1 MIIILLIFD
10 FLSCSW
16 EFFLSSFPHNK
27 KTEFVYNH
35 TITSVLWNSLSF
47 VPVSLLW
54 NYHVLLLMLSRDSL
68 ISQFHQSHN
77 RQYRSCVMF
86 AIINVATIIIMCIIF
101 KCADALK
108 HDNITTI
115 NVAVKGFRI
124 WSNKRSFHLGIT
136 IYTFYWIMGIHSS
149 AFDTHFPYHFMF

>member
-1 MIIILLIFD
+1 MQEHCNDNYTANFWFLILFVRV
-10 FLSCSW
+10 
-16 EFFLSSFPHNK
+16 FFVFISTQQ

-86 AIINVATIIIMCIIF
+86 VIINVVTIIITCIIF
-101 KCADALK
+101 KHHTSSHIC
-108 HDNITTI
+108 
-115 NVAVKGFRI
+115 I
-124 WSNKRSFHLGIT
+124 WILFLFFVSFDCIVISSSLDVQPV
-136 IYTFYWIMGIHSS
+136 IHFLCWFCIVCILSCII
-149 AFDTHFPYHFMF
+149 

>member
-54 NYHVLLLMLSRDSL
+54 NYHVLLLTLSRDSL

-86 AIINVATIIIMCIIF
+86 VIINVVTIIITCIIF
-101 KCADALK
+101 KHHTSSHIC
-108 HDNITTI
+108 
-115 NVAVKGFRI
+115 I
-124 WSNKRSFHLGIT
+124 WILFLFFVSFDCIVISSSLDVQPV
-136 IYTFYWIMGIHSS
+136 IHFLCWFCIVCILSCII
-149 AFDTHFPYHFMF
+149 